1 MYNYFM
7 LIGRVVGKP
16 TIEELGDDR
25 RKAVIKLKVNRT
37 FSNINEEYENKEDVL
52 NIAFCDFLIDYIQE
66 DLNKGGP
73 VAVKGR
79 IQVNEQGIELIGER
93 IVSFS
98 YS

>member
-7 LIGRVVGKP
+7 LIGRVVGEP

-37 FSNINEEYENKEDVL
+37 FLNINEEYENKEDVL
-52 NIAFCDFLIDYIQE
+52 NVTFCDFLINYIQE
-66 DLNKGGP
+66 DLDKGFP